1 MDSTQPRTGSV
12 PSGYLNS
19 RAVIAGLAVLTV
31 GGVIGAWGLGIS
43 GTAIARNFRR
53 WLRAQQQQPVVG
65 FARKRTV
72 PAKAAT
78 AVGGNGRKK
87 EMATSSV
94 AR

>member
-1 MDSTQPRTGSV
+1 
-12 PSGYLNS
+12 
-19 RAVIAGLAVLTV
+19 VIAGLAVLTV

-53 WLRAQQQQPVVG
+53 WLRAQQQPVVG